1 MALKNNTWKLNQWY
15 DQSVAGTVSYSGLNL
30 LWGWGDN
37 ENGGL
42 GLNSTNAGYSSPIQ
56 VSDATTWKFP
66 PSGASHTAETSV
78 LVKTDGTL
86 WSWGYN
92 TYGML
97 GQNSV
102 VHISS
107 PTQIPGTTWNT
118 AIMGRNNTMATKTD
132 GTLWTWGNNYRGVFG
147 TNQAHNI
154 KVSSP
159 VQVPGTTWDKIY
171 SSNTAVFAIKTDN
184 TLWSWGMNSYAGL
197 GHNNNTNYSS
207 PTQVPGTTWARV
219 GSGDEYGTMA
229 TKTDGTLWAWG
240 GNGSGALGQNNT
252 TWYSS
257 PKQIPGTTWDYTAD
271 YKMACGANARWAIK
285 TDGTLWSWGY
295 NNQGALGQNNTTQY
309 SSPIQV
315 PGTTWNIVSSSYADE
330 IMAIKTDGAM
340 WNWGRS
346 GYTGGPIFEGQAFPS
361 MRSSPVQLP
370 GTWANVLDTRRLT
383 FAEKVI

>member
-15 DQSVAGTVSYSGLNL
+15 DQDVAGNVRYSGLNL

-118 AIMGRNNTMATKTD
+118 AIMGRNNT
-132 GTLWTWGNNYRGVFG
+132 
-147 TNQAHNI
+147 
-154 KVSSP
+154 
-159 VQVPGTTWDKIY
+159 
-171 SSNTAVFAIKTDN
+171 
-184 TLWSWGMNSYAGL
+184 
-197 GHNNNTNYSS
+197 
-207 PTQVPGTTWARV
+207 
-219 GSGDEYGTMA
+219 
-229 TKTDGTLWAWG
+229 
-240 GNGSGALGQNNT
+240 
-252 TWYSS
+252 
-257 PKQIPGTTWDYTAD
+257 
-271 YKMACGANARWAIK
+271 
-285 TDGTLWSWGY
+285 
-295 NNQGALGQNNTTQY
+295 TQY

>member
-15 DQSVAGTVSYSGLNL
+15 DQDVAGNVTYSSNIKHLF
-30 LWGWGDN
+30 GWGRNSYGILANNQPGN
-37 ENGGL
+37 E
-42 GLNSTNAGYSSPIQ
+42 THY
-56 VSDATTWKFP
+56 
-66 PSGASHTAETSV
+66 
-78 LVKTDGTL
+78 
-86 WSWGYN
+86 
-92 TYGML
+92 
-97 GQNSV
+97 
-102 VHISS
+102 SS
-107 PTQIPGTTWNT
+107 PTQIPGATWKY
-118 AIMGRNNTMATKTD
+118 ISMGGNNASSGMATKTD